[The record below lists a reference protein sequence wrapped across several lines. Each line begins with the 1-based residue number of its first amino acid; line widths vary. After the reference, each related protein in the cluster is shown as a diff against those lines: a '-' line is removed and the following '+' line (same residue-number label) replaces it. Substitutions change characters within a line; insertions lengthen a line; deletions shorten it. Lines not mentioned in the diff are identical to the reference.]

1 MIWVLIFSL
10 LFIFTWVLS
19 KKIFSTV
26 KNPIS
31 IFCLLWCLIGMG
43 SNAAFYG
50 YYEPSTTVN
59 IIILIGCIV
68 SFFTYGLSLQG
79 YNKRFF
85 VEQFKSRCDDVEI
98 RRVMLV
104 NVLCIII
111 LIPYVI
117 RSFNVLIA
125 GGFSVLRSQNVIENG
140 FLAILNDSVI
150 RPIFTAT
157 TILSIVYSFS
167 NAKRKHKIKL
177 LILSIIVN
185 IEQVILSAGRAP
197 LVNLVFYLIIALV
210 LFYGKSIQSILYRGR
225 KYILFGAIMGIAVLK
240 ITSQRSMAS
249 DENIFLYNTY
259 VYYFSGP
266 AYLSQLIKNVTAY
279 GPGGKLLY
287 GAASFGFISN
297 IISDILIFLT
307 GKAQGS
313 LYLLGSVIS
322 NNQYRIGVH
331 TSINAM
337 YTCFYPFLIDYGW
350 IGIIICPLFMG
361 IVSGI
366 LTKRLYKNQ
375 SSFNICLYIYWIY
388 VIIRTVFKW
397 DLVNI
402 DFTVVIIILYY
413 FTKRKIFDDENISVR
428 KDKVW

>member
-1 MIWVLIFSL
+1 MIWILIFSL
-10 LFIFTWVLS
+10 LFIFTWILS
-19 KKIFSTV
+19 KGIFGTV

-31 IFCLLWCLIGMG
+31 IFGLLWCLIGIG

-59 IIILIGCIV
+59 IIILVGCIF

-85 VEQFKSRCDDVEI
+85 VEQLKSRSEDVEI
-98 RRVMLV
+98 RRVILV
-104 NVLCIII
+104 NVFCIVI

-117 RSFNVLIA
+117 RSLNVLVV
-125 GGFSVLRSQNVIENG
+125 GGFSVLRSQNIIENG

-157 TILSIVYSFS
+157 TILALVYSFS
-167 NAKRKHKIKL
+167 DAKRNHKMKL
-177 LILSIIVN
+177 LVLSIIVN
-185 IEQVILSAGRAP
+185 IEQVVLSAGRAP
-197 LVNLVFYLIIALV
+197 LVNLVFYLMISLI
-210 LFYGKSIQSILYRGR
+210 LFYGKNIKSILYRGR
-225 KYILFGAIMGIAVLK
+225 KYIVLGAIMAIAVLK

-249 DENIFLYNTY
+249 DENMFLYNTY

-266 AYLSQLIKNVTAY
+266 AYLSQLIKNITVY

-287 GAASFGFISN
+287 GAASFGFLSN
-297 IISDILIFLT
+297 VISDILIFLT

-322 NNQYRIGVH
+322 NNQYRIGVR

-350 IGIIICPLFMG
+350 IGVIICPLFIG
-361 IVSGI
+361 IVSAM

-375 SSFNICLYIYWIY
+375 NSFNICLYIYWIY

-413 FTKRKIFDDENISVR
+413 FTKRKTFDDGNFSI